1 MAVRAAPVRATPG
14 SKAERLDSRLHR
26 RESQLPESTQV
37 RLHRAISWLR
47 RAEAESEDLDTR
59 FILLWIAFNAVYA
72 KEFGFEHTERE
83 KLELF
88 ISALLAVDD
97 KKKLHRLLFKQFTGP
112 IRTMIQNK
120 YVYEPFWKAYREYD
134 SSNQWEERFKRSIQ
148 VALRS
153 LMNDETGVVLSIVF
167 DRLYVLRNQ
176 LIHGG
181 ATWNSSIN
189 RSQLKDGASI
199 LMALVPQIVS
209 LMIDHPDL
217 DFGGVLYPPI

>member
-1 MAVRAAPVRATPG
+1 MAVRAASIRATPS
-14 SKAERLDSRLHR
+14 SKAARLDSRLQR
-26 RESQLPESTQV
+26 REAQLSDSTQL

-47 RAEAESEDLDTR
+47 RAESESGDLDTR
-59 FILLWIAFNAVYA
+59 FILLWIAFNAAYA
-72 KEFGFEHTERE
+72 KEFGFEQTERE
-83 KLELF
+83 KLALF
-88 ISALLAVDD
+88 ISELLAVDD

-120 YVYEPFWKAYREYD
+120 YVFEPFWKAYRERD
-134 SSNQWEERFKRSIQ
+134 SSNQWQDSFKRSTQ

-153 LMNDETGVVLSIVF
+153 LMDGETDVVLSIVF

-181 ATWNSSIN
+181 ATWNSSMN
-189 RSQLKDGASI
+189 RGQLKDGASI
-199 LMALVPQIVS
+199 LMALVPQIIS
-209 LMIDHPDL
+209 LMIDHPEL

>member
-1 MAVRAAPVRATPG
+1 MVARAAPTRTTSG
-14 SKAERLDSRLHR
+14 GKAARLGRKLQRSDA
-26 RESQLPESTQV
+26 ELPDSTQL

-47 RAEAESEDLDTR
+47 RAEAESKDVDTR
-59 FILLWIAFNAVYA
+59 FILLWIAFNAAYA
-72 KEFGFEHTERE
+72 KEFGFEQTERE

-88 ISALLAVDD
+88 ISELLAVDD
-97 KKKLHRLLFKQFTGP
+97 KKKLHQLLFKQFTGP

-120 YVYEPFWKAYREYD
+120 YVFEPFWKAYRERD
-134 SSNQWEERFKRSIQ
+134 SSNQWQDSFKRSTQ

-176 LIHGG
+176 LVHGG

-189 RSQLKDGASI
+189 RGQLKDGASI
-199 LMALVPQIVS
+199 LMALVPQIIS
-209 LMIDHPDL
+209 LMIDHPEL
-217 DFGGVLYPPI
+217 DFGDVLYPPI